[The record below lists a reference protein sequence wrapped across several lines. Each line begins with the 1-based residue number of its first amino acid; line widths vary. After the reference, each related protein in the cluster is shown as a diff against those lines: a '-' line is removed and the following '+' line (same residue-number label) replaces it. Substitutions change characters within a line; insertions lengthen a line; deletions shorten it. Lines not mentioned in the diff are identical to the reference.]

1 MKRQRQGG
9 FTYLGM
15 IILVTVIGLVGA
27 ATLKIDA
34 LLRRAAAEEELLY
47 VGSAFADALTSYAA
61 ATPQGQPT
69 QPPTL
74 QDLLKDKR
82 SPAVRRHLR
91 KIFIDPMTGSTDWGI
106 VWLGDHQGVLAV
118 YSKSNA
124 QPLKIANFDPK
135 LVGFD
140 GRQHISDWR
149 FVASGPVPSV
159 PAAAGSGKPGSMF
172 PAAAGTAPVA
182 IEPAPVMEAP
192 VAVAPPLPGAVAPP
206 LPQPAEV
213 PVEEP
218 KPVEQPKP
226 EEDDGQSELTPSV
239 RPVRRE

>member
-1 MKRQRQGG
+1 MKGQRQGG

-34 LLRRAAAEEELLY
+34 LLRRAAAEEELLF

-69 QPPTL
+69 QPATL
-74 QDLLKDKR
+74 QDLLKDNR

-91 KIFIDPMTGSTDWGI
+91 KIFVDPMTGTTDWGI
-106 VWLGDHQGVLAV
+106 VWLGDQKGIVAV

-135 LVGFD
+135 LVGFES
-140 GRQHISDWR
+140 RQHISDWR
-149 FVASGPVPSV
+149 FVASGPGPSV
-159 PAAAGSGKPGSMF
+159 PVAASAAPGKAGSLF
-172 PAAAGTAPVA
+172 PAAPGTAPVA
-182 IEPAPVMEAP
+182 IEPAPVVEVP
-192 VAVAPPLPGAVAPP
+192 VAAAPPPTPAATVPPPP
-206 LPQPAEV
+206 LTPAEV

-218 KPVEQPKP
+218 KP
-226 EEDDGQSELTPSV
+226 EDEDTQSETTPSV